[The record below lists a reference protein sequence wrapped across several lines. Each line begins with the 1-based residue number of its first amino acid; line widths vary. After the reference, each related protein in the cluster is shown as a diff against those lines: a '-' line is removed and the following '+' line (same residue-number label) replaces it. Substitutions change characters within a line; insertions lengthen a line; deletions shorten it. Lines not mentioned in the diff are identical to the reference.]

1 MTIAH
6 WRAQLGAVPDE
17 IAGPLLGRVGATGDM
32 GIPILVEALAS
43 PRERI
48 AHAARQTLLEQID
61 QWKTLSAAGSSPKF
75 ALLAHE
81 LADRQ
86 SELGPAGRHD
96 AAELA
101 VLILRGPLDPGTID
115 TVEVIACCEKVL
127 RAAQADPAAAVTD
140 ALARRAD
147 NDAASAARLAL
158 QGPDRWPTSA
168 GQEPSAHETAT
179 PALLPSPG
187 GSPTAGSPPLPLAN
201 TDGAQQDAG
210 SKSSAAGATSSSSS
224 GENATVPFKLPGQ
237 NPADNA
243 IHQASAAEKL
253 SPEPP
258 SSGLKSV
265 DSFELLQQ
273 SCSPV
278 EETSAAARA
287 ELSRRGFTEVHFDL
301 ARRLFSA
308 DPAVR
313 KELAR
318 ALPELRSIDA
328 APWLMQLGKD
338 ADAEVR
344 LTAITLMATSGDPL
358 LLEEVER
365 IAGEDSDPRI
375 RDQVDALPSSG
386 ATPASAA
393 PRPTGVRRCVDA
405 ASLARRGRTCLG
417 CALSM

>member
-1 MTIAH
+1 M
-6 WRAQLGAVPDE
+6 GAVPDE

-187 GSPTAGSPPLPLAN
+187 GSPAAGSPSLPLAN
-201 TDGAQQDAG
+201 TDGARTGRGLEVIG
-210 SKSSAAGATSSSSS
+210 SRGTVPTLRLAKMGLSPSSSPDSIRPTMRS
-224 GENATVPFKLPGQ
+224 IRRRRSRSCRPT
-237 NPADNA
+237 
-243 IHQASAAEKL
+243 
-253 SPEPP
+253 PP
-258 SSGLKSV
+258 SNGLKSV

-318 ALPELRSIDA
+318 RC
-328 APWLMQLGKD
+328 
-338 ADAEVR
+338 
-344 LTAITLMATSGDPL
+344 
-358 LLEEVER
+358 
-365 IAGEDSDPRI
+365 
-375 RDQVDALPSSG
+375 PS
-386 ATPASAA
+386 
-393 PRPTGVRRCVDA
+393 CA
-405 ASLARRGRTCLG
+405 ASTPLPG
-417 CALSM
+417 

>member
-1 MTIAH
+1 
-6 WRAQLGAVPDE
+6 
-17 IAGPLLGRVGATGDM
+17 M
-32 GIPILVEALAS
+32 GIPILIEALAS

-61 QWKTLSAAGSSPKF
+61 QWKTLSAGGSSPKF
-75 ALLAHE
+75 SLLAHE

-127 RAAQADPAAAVTD
+127 RAAQADPATVVTD

-147 NDAASAARLAL
+147 NDTASAARIAL
-158 QGPDRWPTSA
+158 RGPDRWQTSA

-179 PALLPSPG
+179 PALLLSPG
-187 GSPTAGSPPLPLAN
+187 GSPGAGPSLPLAK
-201 TDGAQQDAG
+201 TDGAQQVAG
-210 SKSSAAGATSSSSS
+210 SKSSATGGTSPVSP
-224 GENATVPFKLPGQ
+224 GENGTGPFKVS
-237 NPADNA
+237 DNA
-243 IHQASAAEKL
+243 VHQASAVEKL
-253 SPEPP
+253 PPAPP
-258 SSGLKSV
+258 SNALKSV

-273 SCSPV
+273 SCSPT
-278 EETSAAARA
+278 EETFAAARA

-318 ALPELRSIDA
+318 RC
-328 APWLMQLGKD
+328 
-338 ADAEVR
+338 
-344 LTAITLMATSGDPL
+344 
-358 LLEEVER
+358 
-365 IAGEDSDPRI
+365 
-375 RDQVDALPSSG
+375 PS
-386 ATPASAA
+386 
-393 PRPTGVRRCVDA
+393 CA
-405 ASLARRGRTCLG
+405 ASTPLPG
-417 CALSM
+417 